1 MQESNPQFYASSG
14 YQSPTPKSQAPA
26 RISQENLLDSLANI
40 KQEISVKKK
49 RARKTK
55 LFKDSKDNRY
65 AKIEP
70 TGEKISLD

>member
-1 MQESNPQFYASSG
+1 M
-14 YQSPTPKSQAPA
+14 
-26 RISQENLLDSLANI
+26 DSIADI

-49 RARKTK
+49 RTRKTK
-55 LFKDSKDNRY
+55 LFKDSKDIRF